1 MPLLGDMAIDDEIY
15 IHADSQQIRQVFTN
29 LLQNAIEAVQSIDN
43 NGVIHIYSYRSKQR
57 IFIIF
62 KDNGPGFPSEIDRS
76 RLSEPYVTHKEKGTG
91 LGLAIV
97 KKILEDHNGSLYMGL
112 PEFLHKALDKDGIA
126 EHIVSDEGA
135 CVVASFPIKFI
146 KSEHKPNNEEFAA

>member
-1 MPLLGDMAIDDEIY
+1 MSSNLRSVKEFSSFARMPEPQMNDVNPLQALKDVILFEDHAHDQVEIEFVPLLGDMAIDDEVY

-76 RLSEPYVTHKEKGTG
+76 RLSEPYVTHMFDISHMHI
-91 LGLAIV
+91 LGIHY
-97 KKILEDHNGSLYMGL
+97 KYI
-112 PEFLHKALDKDGIA
+112 
-126 EHIVSDEGA
+126 
-135 CVVASFPIKFI
+135 
-146 KSEHKPNNEEFAA
+146 